1 MIPLELCFPDPF
13 LFSDHRYICHVIEAV
28 WCSVFLHES
37 LMELALRSPLLS
49 TLLADQEL
57 DPGAGWAS
65 GGDSIGGVAADHQH
79 VC

>member
-1 MIPLELCFPDPF
+1 
-13 LFSDHRYICHVIEAV
+13 
-28 WCSVFLHES
+28 
-37 LMELALRSPLLS
+37 MELALRSPLLS
-49 TLLADQEL
+49 TLLADQGL